1 VEGDAPLIAYV
12 DRDLGMS
19 SYSKE
24 RNPSRDLN
32 VYFDDLNLEAPEGA
46 GRISEQ
52 PLIFFPQQAFDAAVD
67 CGLLLNREMID
78 IFQRNLN
85 ASFSLLTRLA
95 GARSFS
101 EIVELQAAHLSN
113 HVAALIGQ
121 TEELATL
128 SIKTTMDLFRLKS
141 RAS

>member
-1 VEGDAPLIAYV
+1 
-12 DRDLGMS
+12 
-19 SYSKE
+19 
-24 RNPSRDLN
+24 
-32 VYFDDLNLEAPEGA
+32 LNLEAPEGA

>member
-1 VEGDAPLIAYV
+1 
-12 DRDLGMS
+12 
-19 SYSKE
+19 
-24 RNPSRDLN
+24 
-32 VYFDDLNLEAPEGA
+32 
-46 GRISEQ
+46 
-52 PLIFFPQQAFDAAVD
+52 
-67 CGLLLNREMID
+67 LLR
-78 IFQRNLN
+78 
-85 ASFSLLTRLA
+85 RLA

>member
-1 VEGDAPLIAYV
+1 
-12 DRDLGMS
+12 MS
-19 SYSKE
+19 SDISQPNHSE
-24 RNPSRDLN
+24 DLK
-32 VYFDDLNLEAPEGA
+32 VLFEDLAPPPEI
-46 GRISEQ
+46 GRVSEQ
-52 PLIFFPQQAFDAAVD
+52 PLLLLPQQALDAAVD
-67 CGLLLNREMID
+67 CGLLLNWEMID

-85 ASFSLLTRLA
+85 ASFGLLRRLA

>member
-1 VEGDAPLIAYV
+1 
-12 DRDLGMS
+12 M
-19 SYSKE
+19 SKE

-46 GRISEQ
+46 SRISEQ

-101 EIVELQAAHLSN
+101 EIVELQTTHLSN
-113 HVAALIGQ
+113 QLAALIGQ
-121 TEELATL
+121 TDELLTL
-128 SIKTTMDLFRLKS
+128 SVRTTIDVLRGNREF
-141 RAS
+141 